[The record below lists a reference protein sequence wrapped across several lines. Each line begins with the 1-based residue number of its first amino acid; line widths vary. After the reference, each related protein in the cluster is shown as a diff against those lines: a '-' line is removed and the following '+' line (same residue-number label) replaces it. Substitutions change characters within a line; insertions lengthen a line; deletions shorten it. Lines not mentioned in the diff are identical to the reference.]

1 MRSLLPAILLV
12 AACGPSSMG
21 DATTAGAS
29 AQTAVTH
36 PPVVTTIAEPTT
48 TRASEA
54 VTTTAVPE
62 VVELGYSNDRT
73 KLRLREDVSYVHD
86 LNVVP
91 FTFRFT
97 QPGWDLFFVGDDLL
111 GMFHS
116 TEPLVAFHVSF
127 FPGTSAADVVAE
139 IADRAVVEIPDAQ
152 LIPLGGLEA
161 LEFEVGPGLG
171 REPLNPDRP
180 CAGLTMI
187 EERVLD
193 DRVSTFLLP
202 CSVNRVWVVEF
213 DDVSVVLH
221 VADTA
226 GTAEQ
231 PADLDRME
239 PQIGEFL
246 SAISFGDAR

>member
-12 AACGPSSMG
+12 AACGPNSMG

-29 AQTAVTH
+29 AQTAVTD
-36 PPVVTTIAEPTT
+36 PLVVTTIGEPTT

-73 KLRLREDVSYVHD
+73 KLRLRVDVSYVHD

-91 FTFRFT
+91 VTFRFT

-127 FPGTSAADVVAE
+127 FPGTSGRTNSQESA
-139 IADRAVVEIPDAQ
+139 PGS
-152 LIPLGGLEA
+152 P
-161 LEFEVGPGLG
+161 EVPAGLG
-171 REPLNPDRP
+171 SGRRVPDRP

-202 CSVNRVWVVEF
+202 CSVNKVWVVEF

-231 PADLDRME
+231 PANLDRIE
-239 PQIGEFL
+239 PLIGEFL